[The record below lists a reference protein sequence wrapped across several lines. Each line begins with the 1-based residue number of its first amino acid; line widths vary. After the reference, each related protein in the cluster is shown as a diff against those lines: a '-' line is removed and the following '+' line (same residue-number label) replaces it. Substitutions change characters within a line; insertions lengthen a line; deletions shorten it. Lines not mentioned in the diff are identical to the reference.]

1 MRAEDNM
8 NEQNLFRRS
17 LSLVWQRW
25 QERWL
30 LRRPLAQ
37 MYHLIGGHIYF
48 QTLSSAVQLDL
59 FTLLARRGALT
70 RAQIAGE
77 LKLAEKPTRIL
88 LLGLVTLGLLRH
100 RGGAYT
106 VTRLADQMFNRD
118 RPRNI
123 ADIVLW
129 QHFINYRAMAHFHE
143 ALHANRNVGLREF
156 AGDEPTLYQR
166 LAHDPHLEKIFQD
179 AMQAISRQA
188 NHLLAEAM
196 DFSHIRHVVDVGGGN
211 GTNII
216 RLAQRYPHLKADVFD
231 SPSVCA
237 IAREKIKAAGLSDRL
252 GAVPGNC
259 FEHEFPAG
267 VDCILF
273 CHFMTIWSEEN
284 NQALLKKACRAL
296 APGGVVV
303 VFNQMQH
310 DAEDGPLS
318 AALGSPYFL
327 TLATGEG
334 MLYTWNEYA
343 QWMRAA
349 GFARVVRR
357 ALIRDH
363 GLIIGI
369 K

>member
-1 MRAEDNM
+1 M
-8 NEQNLFRRS
+8 NERNLFRRS
-17 LSLVWQRW
+17 LSLAWQRL

-48 QTLSSAVQLDL
+48 QTLSAAVQLDL
-59 FTLLARRGALT
+59 FTLLARRGAMT

-88 LLGLVTLGLLRH
+88 LLGLVTLGLLRR
-100 RGGAYT
+100 RGAAYANT
-106 VTRLADQMFNRD
+106 MLADQMLNRD

-123 ADIVLW
+123 AAIVLW
-129 QHFINYRAMAHFHE
+129 QHFINYRAMAHFHA

-156 AGDEPTLYQR
+156 SGDEPTLYQR
-166 LAHDPHLEKIFQD
+166 LTHDPTLEKIFQD
-179 AMQAISRQA
+179 AMEAISRQA

-196 DFSHIRHVVDVGGGN
+196 DFQQIRHVVDVGGGN

-216 RLAQRYPHLKADVFD
+216 RLAQRFPHLKADVFD

-237 IAREKIKAAGLSDRL
+237 IAREKIKAEGLSDRL

-259 FEHEFPAG
+259 FENEFPAG

-273 CHFMTIWSEEN
+273 CHFMTIWSEEK
-284 NQALLKKACRAL
+284 NQALLKKAYRAL
-296 APGGVVV
+296 APSGVVV

-310 DAEDGPLS
+310 DDEDGPLS
-318 AALGSPYFL
+318 AAMGSPYFL

-349 GFARVVRR
+349 GFTRVLRR

-363 GLIIGI
+363 GLIIGV